1 MGYLKSN
8 LGMRLFGVLWALIGI
23 DVIRTADFG
32 LWWAPHRLTGN
43 EARLFGAMALLVGL
57 LFLFKKLPPAQSPR

>member
-8 LGMRLFGVLWALIGI
+8 NGQRPLGAVLVLIGI
-23 DVIRTADFG
+23 ITLRTADAG
-32 LWWAPHRLTGN
+32 TWYAPHRLSGN

-57 LFLFKKLPPAQSPR
+57 LFLFKKSPRAQSPR